1 MQAILLAVCA
11 GLCWGIG
18 EMFTKQVLH
27 TKTIGPITAITV
39 RSTVAL
45 PVIWLA
51 YFIAVRV
58 MKSEP
63 ADWFRASSTGT
74 LLKLT
79 LGSGLIA
86 GAAAMIFFYSALS
99 RGQISVIK
107 PIAFTLAPAC
117 AVLLGW
123 VILGEPMSVRKGV
136 ALAMILGGVVLLTG
150 K

>member
-1 MQAILLAVCA
+1 MQAIILAICA
-11 GLCWGIG
+11 GLCWGVG
-18 EMFTKQVLH
+18 ELFTKQVLH
-27 TKTIGPITAITV
+27 TKTVGPITAITV
-39 RSTVAL
+39 RSTIAL

-51 YFIAVRV
+51 YFVAVRW

-63 ADWFRASSTGT
+63 TDWLRASSTGT
-74 LLKLT
+74 LLKLA
-79 LGSGLIA
+79 LGSGFVA

-123 VILGEPMSVRKGV
+123 MVLGEPMSVRKGI